1 MKSLTFLRAWIVYG
15 SKEFPWIT
23 KIDLFIQNPISGA
36 EFPWLNAKTVCPSE
50 KVEILQ
56 QY

>member
-23 KIDLFIQNPISGA
+23 KTDLFIQNPISGA